1 MNRWTLALVL
11 IALWIPGSGPSA
23 WAEDSLKAAL
33 AQSLDM
39 KENAFAKLSDDPKVS
54 EMDVPDRSRQVS
66 LAGLIRLSSSGEEF
80 LQELEEAQNGSL
92 LGPSQA
98 EGFFGRPA
106 TAKDLANLTLPDGD
120 FEVLA
125 DCKPANCKF
134 KLSREGIEKAQS
146 IDWKNSASRNQFSE
160 YFKNYLAQY
169 VETFRQEGAK
179 ALIVYD
185 DKPKPFA
192 LKDGAESLRARMTLW
207 SEREPR
213 LFTYL
218 SQYPADRP
226 EGIRDQIY
234 WSLKDFG
241 YRPTL
246 SVDLVV
252 VDSSPQTP
260 GVKALFVQQTLYAD
274 HYLAARYQIGVLLDG
289 PEALGVPGHFLFLTD
304 QILFDDGL
312 GSFKR
317 SLLGRGMRSDLAER
331 LQSIAKKTKQK

>member
-33 AQSLDM
+33 AQSLDI

-146 IDWKNSASRNQFSE
+146 IDWKNSASQNQFSE

-192 LKDGAESLRARMTLW
+192 LKDGAESLRARMTLGIEFC
-207 SEREPR
+207 SHARRPCRCSRNSGAQQLHQLPR
-213 LFTYL
+213 F
-218 SQYPADRP
+218 RP
-226 EGIRDQIY
+226 RGELGTTR
-234 WSLKDFG
+234 G
-241 YRPTL
+241 AT
-246 SVDLVV
+246 
-252 VDSSPQTP
+252 
-260 GVKALFVQQTLYAD
+260 D
-274 HYLAARYQIGVLLDG
+274 HGLPSARN
-289 PEALGVPGHFLFLTD
+289 LTNTCA
-304 QILFDDGL
+304 
-312 GSFKR
+312 
-317 SLLGRGMRSDLAER
+317 M
-331 LQSIAKKTKQK
+331 